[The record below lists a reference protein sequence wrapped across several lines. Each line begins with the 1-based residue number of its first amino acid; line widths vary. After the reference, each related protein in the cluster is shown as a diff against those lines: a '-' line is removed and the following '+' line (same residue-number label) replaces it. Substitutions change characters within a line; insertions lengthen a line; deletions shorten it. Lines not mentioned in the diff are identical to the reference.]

1 MRQKGPHRASQRL
14 GGTTDKTLGERI
26 GPTLGAPMKTSK
38 RHALTPGR
46 KRQLKSGRPLSYG
59 PTHPWYQALKTEG
72 HFNQGRL

>member
-26 GPTLGAPMKTSK
+26 GPTLSAPMKTSK

-46 KRQLKSGRPLSYG
+46 KRQLKSGAPRLLYS
-59 PTHPWYQALKTEG
+59 PTRPWYQALKTRG
-72 HFNQGRL
+72 HFNQG